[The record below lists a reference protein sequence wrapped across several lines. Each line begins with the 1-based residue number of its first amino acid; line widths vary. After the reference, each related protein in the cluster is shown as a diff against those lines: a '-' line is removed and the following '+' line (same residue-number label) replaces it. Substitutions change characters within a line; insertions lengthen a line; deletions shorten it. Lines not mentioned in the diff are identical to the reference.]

1 MEALP
6 VKMKRLCAL
15 FLALV
20 LTLGLCSCSI
30 GKKGKYEKAVE
41 AVRNGH
47 YTEAIENLEALEGYE
62 DSAKYIAYARA
73 IQAGDSGDYEA
84 AITALKAL
92 NGFERS
98 AVYITSY
105 TTLAAEAER
114 ARMKDTYN
122 QAVADVKA
130 GKYDEAISAFETL
143 NDYGDS
149 GKYIMYARC
158 LKAGDSGDYETAIK
172 SLTALGDFKEAGM
185 YIQYFTALRYEAN
198 QQYEEAGE
206 VYDGILLF
214 KDAQARNAALPDKI
228 LDRDLAEAER
238 EFEQEKSWSSL
249 REMIGKTYTTSA
261 TRMYENVMGF
271 AAKLHEKQDYE
282 KAAAAY
288 YLLLTEANYE
298 KADAGFKESFYQYV
312 CVLMTDGEYADAREY
327 INEYISGY
335 KDADERALECSY
347 QLALRLEARGT
358 EKAQAAYNAF
368 KELATYKDSADH
380 AAAYEAKYAEATSK
394 REANDFDAA
403 IALFSELGT
412 YSDASAK
419 RKEAQNAKAY
429 AAAASLMNS
438 EQYEEAIEA
447 FRALNGYSDST
458 AQIEACEA
466 AILEREYQKAV
477 KLKTDEQYE
486 EAIEAFRALNGYS
499 DGTAQIEAC
508 EAAILER
515 EYQKAI
521 KLKTDEKYEEAIE
534 AFRALNGYSDSAE
547 QIETCETAILER
559 EYQKAIKLLDE
570 GKRDEAIQVF
580 RSLNGYKDSNEQIR
594 YQQALQAEAAGAKKA
609 QATYD
614 AFKALGT
621 YKDSAERAA
630 AYETK
635 YAEAISERESGDFDA
650 AIALFTELGTYLD
663 SAAQI
668 KETQNAKAYAA
679 AVSLMNDE
687 KYEEAIKA
695 FRALN
700 GYSDSAE
707 QIMECT
713 YRTAEKLRK
722 SGKYAEAY
730 VIYATIQDYK
740 DVGEIMTNDAGI
752 AKVVAYQPGNYV
764 TFGTYPQTKSG
775 TDQTPIEWLVL
786 ESDGETALLISRYA
800 LDAEPYNNK
809 LIDTTWEKC
818 TLRRWLNNDFYNR
831 AFSAEEKK
839 TILVSDVSADKN
851 PRHDTDPGNAT
862 KDLVFLLSIVEAKK
876 YFANKEARMCAATDY
891 AIKQGTYTNSD
902 YTVDGR
908 KACWWWLRSPGR
920 SGDNAA
926 YVNTDGSIFSNDVN
940 RSRSAVRSCVRVRLF

>member
-47 YTEAIENLEALEGYE
+47 YTEAIENLEELEGYE

-143 NDYGDS
+143 NDYEDS
-149 GKYIMYARC
+149 GKYIMYTRC

-447 FRALNGYSDST
+447 FRALNGYSDGT

-515 EYQKAI
+515 EYQKAV
-521 KLKTDEKYEEAIE
+521 KLKTDEKYE
-534 AFRALNGYSDSAE
+534 
-547 QIETCETAILER
+547 
-559 EYQKAIKLLDE
+559 
-570 GKRDEAIQVF
+570 
-580 RSLNGYKDSNEQIR
+580 
-594 YQQALQAEAAGAKKA
+594 
-609 QATYD
+609 
-614 AFKALGT
+614 
-621 YKDSAERAA
+621 
-630 AYETK
+630 
-635 YAEAISERESGDFDA
+635 A
-650 AIALFTELGTYLD
+650 AI
-663 SAAQI
+663 
-668 KETQNAKAYAA
+668 N
-679 AVSLMNDE
+679 
-687 KYEEAIKA
+687 A

-707 QIMECT
+707 QIMECA
-713 YRTAEKLRK
+713 YRSAEKLRK

-800 LDAEPYNNK
+800 LDAKPYNTEYES
-809 LIDTTWEKC
+809 ITWEKC
-818 TLRRWLNNDFYNR
+818 TLRGWLNSDLYNR

-851 PRHDTDPGNAT
+851 PPYWTNPGNAT
-862 KDLVFLLSIVEAKK
+862 KDSVFLLSIIEANK
-876 YFANKEARMCAATDY
+876 YFANNEARMCAATDY
-891 AIKQGTYTNSD
+891 AIEQGTYTNSK

-908 KACWWWLRSPGR
+908 EACWWWLRSPGIKR
-920 SGDNAA
+920 DYAA
-926 YVNTDGSIFSNDVN
+926 IVISDGSIYDYGSYVY
-940 RSRSAVRSCVRVRLF
+940 RSSCAVRPCVRVRLF

>member
-1 MEALP
+1 
-6 VKMKRLCAL
+6 
-15 FLALV
+15 
-20 LTLGLCSCSI
+20 
-30 GKKGKYEKAVE
+30 
-41 AVRNGH
+41 
-47 YTEAIENLEALEGYE
+47 
-62 DSAKYIAYARA
+62 
-73 IQAGDSGDYEA
+73 
-84 AITALKAL
+84 
-92 NGFERS
+92 
-98 AVYITSY
+98 
-105 TTLAAEAER
+105 
-114 ARMKDTYN
+114 MKDTYN

-143 NDYGDS
+143 NDYEDS
-149 GKYIMYARC
+149 GKYIMYTRC

-515 EYQKAI
+515 EYQKAV
-521 KLKTDEKYEEAIE
+521 KLKTDEKYE
-534 AFRALNGYSDSAE
+534 
-547 QIETCETAILER
+547 
-559 EYQKAIKLLDE
+559 
-570 GKRDEAIQVF
+570 
-580 RSLNGYKDSNEQIR
+580 
-594 YQQALQAEAAGAKKA
+594 
-609 QATYD
+609 
-614 AFKALGT
+614 
-621 YKDSAERAA
+621 
-630 AYETK
+630 
-635 YAEAISERESGDFDA
+635 A
-650 AIALFTELGTYLD
+650 AI
-663 SAAQI
+663 
-668 KETQNAKAYAA
+668 N
-679 AVSLMNDE
+679 
-687 KYEEAIKA
+687 A

-707 QIMECT
+707 QIMECA
-713 YRTAEKLRK
+713 YRSAEKLRK

-800 LDAEPYNNK
+800 LDAKPYNTEYES
-809 LIDTTWEKC
+809 ITWEKC
-818 TLRRWLNNDFYNR
+818 TLRGWLNSDLYNR

-851 PRHDTDPGNAT
+851 PPYWTNPGNAT
-862 KDLVFLLSIVEAKK
+862 KDSVFLLSIIEANK
-876 YFANKEARMCAATDY
+876 YFANNEARMCAATDY
-891 AIKQGTYTNSD
+891 AIEQGTYTNSK

-908 KACWWWLRSPGR
+908 EACWWCLRSPGIKR
-920 SGDNAA
+920 DYAA
-926 YVNTDGSIFSNDVN
+926 IVISDGSIYDYGSYVY
-940 RSRSAVRSCVRVRLF
+940 RSSCAVRPCVRVRLF

>member
-1 MEALP
+1 M
-6 VKMKRLCAL
+6 KMKRLCAL

-143 NDYGDS
+143 NDYEDS

-214 KDAQARNAALPDKI
+214 KDARARNAALPDKI

-466 AILEREYQKAV
+466 AILEREYQKAI

-486 EAIEAFRALNGYS
+486 EAI
-499 DGTAQIEAC
+499 
-508 EAAILER
+508 
-515 EYQKAI
+515 K
-521 KLKTDEKYEEAIE
+521 

-891 AIKQGTYTNSD
+891 AIKQGTYTNSN

-908 KACWWWLRSPGR
+908 KACWWWLRSPGY
-920 SGDNAA
+920 SSNSAA
-926 YVNTDGSIFSNDVN
+926 DVYTDGSFSNNIVSSSID
-940 RSRSAVRSCVRVRLF
+940 AVRPCVRVRLF

>member
-1 MEALP
+1 M
-6 VKMKRLCAL
+6 KMKRLCAL

-261 TRMYENVMGF
+261 TRMYENVMDF

-312 CVLMTDGEYADAREY
+312 CVLTTDGEYADAREY

-447 FRALNGYSDST
+447 FRALNGYSDGT

-477 KLKTDEQYE
+477 KLKTDEKY
-486 EAIEAFRALNGYS
+486 
-499 DGTAQIEAC
+499 
-508 EAAILER
+508 EAAI
-515 EYQKAI
+515 
-521 KLKTDEKYEEAIE
+521 
-534 AFRALNGYSDSAE
+534 N
-547 QIETCETAILER
+547 
-559 EYQKAIKLLDE
+559 
-570 GKRDEAIQVF
+570 
-580 RSLNGYKDSNEQIR
+580 
-594 YQQALQAEAAGAKKA
+594 
-609 QATYD
+609 
-614 AFKALGT
+614 
-621 YKDSAERAA
+621 
-630 AYETK
+630 
-635 YAEAISERESGDFDA
+635 
-650 AIALFTELGTYLD
+650 
-663 SAAQI
+663 
-668 KETQNAKAYAA
+668 
-679 AVSLMNDE
+679 
-687 KYEEAIKA
+687 A

-707 QIMECT
+707 QIMECA
-713 YRTAEKLRK
+713 YRSAEKLRK

-800 LDAEPYNNK
+800 LDAKPYNTEYES
-809 LIDTTWEKC
+809 ITWEKC
-818 TLRRWLNNDFYNR
+818 TLRGWLNSDLYNR

-851 PRHDTDPGNAT
+851 PPYWTNPGNAT
-862 KDLVFLLSIVEAKK
+862 KDSVFLLSIIEANK
-876 YFANKEARMCAATDY
+876 YFANNEARMCAATDY
-891 AIKQGTYTNSD
+891 AIEQGTYTNSK

-908 KACWWWLRSPGR
+908 EACWWWLRSPGIKR
-920 SGDNAA
+920 DYAA
-926 YVNTDGSIFSNDVN
+926 IVISDGSIYDYGSYVY
-940 RSRSAVRSCVRVRLF
+940 RSSCAVRPCVRVRLF

>member
-15 FLALV
+15 LLTLV

-105 TTLAAEAER
+105 TTLASEAER

-143 NDYGDS
+143 NDYEDS

-438 EQYEEAIEA
+438 EKYEEAIEA

-477 KLKTDEQYE
+477 KLKTDEKYE

-499 DGTAQIEAC
+499 DSTAQIEAC

-515 EYQKAI
+515 EYQKAV
-521 KLKTDEKYEEAIE
+521 KLKTDEKYE
-534 AFRALNGYSDSAE
+534 
-547 QIETCETAILER
+547 
-559 EYQKAIKLLDE
+559 
-570 GKRDEAIQVF
+570 
-580 RSLNGYKDSNEQIR
+580 
-594 YQQALQAEAAGAKKA
+594 
-609 QATYD
+609 
-614 AFKALGT
+614 
-621 YKDSAERAA
+621 
-630 AYETK
+630 
-635 YAEAISERESGDFDA
+635 A
-650 AIALFTELGTYLD
+650 AI
-663 SAAQI
+663 
-668 KETQNAKAYAA
+668 N
-679 AVSLMNDE
+679 
-687 KYEEAIKA
+687 A

-707 QIMECT
+707 QIMECA
-713 YRTAEKLRK
+713 YRSAEKLRK

-800 LDAEPYNNK
+800 LDAKPYNTEYES
-809 LIDTTWEKC
+809 ITWEKC
-818 TLRRWLNNDFYNR
+818 TLRGWLNSDLYNR

-851 PRHDTDPGNAT
+851 PPYWTNPGNAT
-862 KDLVFLLSIVEAKK
+862 KDSVFLLSIIEANK
-876 YFANKEARMCAATDY
+876 YFANNEARMCAATDY
-891 AIKQGTYTNSD
+891 AIEQGAYTNSK

-908 KACWWWLRSPGR
+908 EACWWWLRSPGHN
-920 SGDNAA
+920 SGNAA
-926 YVNTDGSIFSNDVN
+926 LVNTDGSIDSDYVDG
-940 RSRSAVRSCVRVRLF
+940 RDIAVRPCVRVRLF

>member
-1 MEALP
+1 M
-6 VKMKRLCAL
+6 KMKRLCAL
-15 FLALV
+15 LLALV

-143 NDYGDS
+143 NDYEDS

-447 FRALNGYSDST
+447 FRALNGYSD
-458 AQIEACEA
+458 
-466 AILEREYQKAV
+466 
-477 KLKTDEQYE
+477 
-486 EAIEAFRALNGYS
+486 G
-499 DGTAQIEAC
+499 
-508 EAAILER
+508 
-515 EYQKAI
+515 
-521 KLKTDEKYEEAIE
+521 
-534 AFRALNGYSDSAE
+534 
-547 QIETCETAILER
+547 
-559 EYQKAIKLLDE
+559 
-570 GKRDEAIQVF
+570 
-580 RSLNGYKDSNEQIR
+580 
-594 YQQALQAEAAGAKKA
+594 
-609 QATYD
+609 
-614 AFKALGT
+614 
-621 YKDSAERAA
+621 
-630 AYETK
+630 
-635 YAEAISERESGDFDA
+635 
-650 AIALFTELGTYLD
+650 
-663 SAAQI
+663 
-668 KETQNAKAYAA
+668 
-679 AVSLMNDE
+679 
-687 KYEEAIKA
+687 
-695 FRALN
+695 
-700 GYSDSAE
+700 AE

-908 KACWWWLRSPGR
+908 KACWWWLRSPGDTSTCAAR
-920 SGDNAA
+920 VNSVGSFSDYIVYYSSG
-926 YVNTDGSIFSNDVN
+926 
-940 RSRSAVRSCVRVRLF
+940 AVRPCVRVRLF

>member
-15 FLALV
+15 LLALV

-105 TTLAAEAER
+105 TTLASEAER

-143 NDYGDS
+143 NDYEDS

-185 YIQYFTALRYEAN
+185 YIQYFTAFRYEAN

-335 KDADERALECSY
+335 KDADEQALECSY

-477 KLKTDEQYE
+477 KLKTDEKY
-486 EAIEAFRALNGYS
+486 
-499 DGTAQIEAC
+499 
-508 EAAILER
+508 EAAI
-515 EYQKAI
+515 
-521 KLKTDEKYEEAIE
+521 
-534 AFRALNGYSDSAE
+534 N
-547 QIETCETAILER
+547 
-559 EYQKAIKLLDE
+559 
-570 GKRDEAIQVF
+570 
-580 RSLNGYKDSNEQIR
+580 
-594 YQQALQAEAAGAKKA
+594 
-609 QATYD
+609 
-614 AFKALGT
+614 
-621 YKDSAERAA
+621 
-630 AYETK
+630 
-635 YAEAISERESGDFDA
+635 
-650 AIALFTELGTYLD
+650 
-663 SAAQI
+663 
-668 KETQNAKAYAA
+668 
-679 AVSLMNDE
+679 
-687 KYEEAIKA
+687 A

-707 QIMECT
+707 QIMECA
-713 YRTAEKLRK
+713 YRSAEKLRK

-800 LDAEPYNNK
+800 LDAKPYNTEYES
-809 LIDTTWEKC
+809 ITWEKC
-818 TLRRWLNNDFYNR
+818 TLRGWLNSDLYNR

-851 PRHDTDPGNAT
+851 PPYWTNPGNAT
-862 KDLVFLLSIVEAKK
+862 KDSVFLLSIIEANK
-876 YFANKEARMCAATDY
+876 YFANNEARMCAATDY
-891 AIKQGTYTNSD
+891 AIEQGTYTNSK

-908 KACWWWLRSPGR
+908 EACWWWLRSPGIKR
-920 SGDNAA
+920 DYAA
-926 YVNTDGSIFSNDVN
+926 IVISDGSIYDYGSYVY
-940 RSRSAVRSCVRVRLF
+940 RSSCAVRPCVRVRLF

>member
-1 MEALP
+1 M
-6 VKMKRLCAL
+6 KMKRLCAL

-47 YTEAIENLEALEGYE
+47 YTEAIENLEELEGYE

-143 NDYGDS
+143 NDYEDS
-149 GKYIMYARC
+149 GKYIMYTRC

-477 KLKTDEQYE
+477 KLKTDEKY
-486 EAIEAFRALNGYS
+486 
-499 DGTAQIEAC
+499 
-508 EAAILER
+508 EAAI
-515 EYQKAI
+515 
-521 KLKTDEKYEEAIE
+521 
-534 AFRALNGYSDSAE
+534 N
-547 QIETCETAILER
+547 
-559 EYQKAIKLLDE
+559 
-570 GKRDEAIQVF
+570 
-580 RSLNGYKDSNEQIR
+580 
-594 YQQALQAEAAGAKKA
+594 
-609 QATYD
+609 
-614 AFKALGT
+614 
-621 YKDSAERAA
+621 
-630 AYETK
+630 
-635 YAEAISERESGDFDA
+635 
-650 AIALFTELGTYLD
+650 
-663 SAAQI
+663 
-668 KETQNAKAYAA
+668 
-679 AVSLMNDE
+679 
-687 KYEEAIKA
+687 A

-707 QIMECT
+707 QIMECA
-713 YRTAEKLRK
+713 YRSAEKLRK

-800 LDAEPYNNK
+800 LDAKPYNTEYES
-809 LIDTTWEKC
+809 ITWEKC
-818 TLRRWLNNDFYNR
+818 TLRGWLNSDLYNR

-851 PRHDTDPGNAT
+851 PPYWTNPGNAT
-862 KDLVFLLSIVEAKK
+862 KDSVFLLSIIEANK
-876 YFANKEARMCAATDY
+876 YFANNEARMCAATDY
-891 AIKQGTYTNSD
+891 AIEQGTYTNSK

-908 KACWWWLRSPGR
+908 EACWWWLRSPGIKR
-920 SGDNAA
+920 DYAA
-926 YVNTDGSIFSNDVN
+926 IVISDGSIYDYGSYVY
-940 RSRSAVRSCVRVRLF
+940 RSSCAVRPCVRVRLF

>member
-15 FLALV
+15 LLALV

-143 NDYGDS
+143 NDYEDS

-261 TRMYENVMGF
+261 TRMYENVMDF

-477 KLKTDEQYE
+477 KLKTDEKY
-486 EAIEAFRALNGYS
+486 
-499 DGTAQIEAC
+499 
-508 EAAILER
+508 EAAI
-515 EYQKAI
+515 
-521 KLKTDEKYEEAIE
+521 
-534 AFRALNGYSDSAE
+534 N
-547 QIETCETAILER
+547 
-559 EYQKAIKLLDE
+559 
-570 GKRDEAIQVF
+570 
-580 RSLNGYKDSNEQIR
+580 
-594 YQQALQAEAAGAKKA
+594 
-609 QATYD
+609 
-614 AFKALGT
+614 
-621 YKDSAERAA
+621 
-630 AYETK
+630 
-635 YAEAISERESGDFDA
+635 
-650 AIALFTELGTYLD
+650 
-663 SAAQI
+663 
-668 KETQNAKAYAA
+668 
-679 AVSLMNDE
+679 
-687 KYEEAIKA
+687 A

-707 QIMECT
+707 QIMECA
-713 YRTAEKLRK
+713 YRSAEKLRK

-800 LDAEPYNNK
+800 LDAKPYNTEYES
-809 LIDTTWEKC
+809 ITWEKC
-818 TLRRWLNNDFYNR
+818 TLRGWLNSDLYNR

-851 PRHDTDPGNAT
+851 PPYWTNPGNAT
-862 KDLVFLLSIVEAKK
+862 KDSVFLLSIIEANK
-876 YFANKEARMCAATDY
+876 YFANNEARMCAATDY
-891 AIKQGTYTNSD
+891 AIEQGTYTNSK

-908 KACWWWLRSPGR
+908 EACWWWLRSPGIKR
-920 SGDNAA
+920 DYAA
-926 YVNTDGSIFSNDVN
+926 IVISDGSIYDYGSYVY
-940 RSRSAVRSCVRVRLF
+940 RSSCAVRPCVRVRLF

>member
-1 MEALP
+1 M
-6 VKMKRLCAL
+6 KMKRLCAL
-15 FLALV
+15 LLALV

-105 TTLAAEAER
+105 TTLASEAER

-143 NDYGDS
+143 NDYEDS

-185 YIQYFTALRYEAN
+185 YIQYFTAFRYEAN

-335 KDADERALECSY
+335 KDADEQALECSY

-477 KLKTDEQYE
+477 KLKTDEKY
-486 EAIEAFRALNGYS
+486 
-499 DGTAQIEAC
+499 
-508 EAAILER
+508 EAAI
-515 EYQKAI
+515 
-521 KLKTDEKYEEAIE
+521 
-534 AFRALNGYSDSAE
+534 N
-547 QIETCETAILER
+547 
-559 EYQKAIKLLDE
+559 
-570 GKRDEAIQVF
+570 
-580 RSLNGYKDSNEQIR
+580 
-594 YQQALQAEAAGAKKA
+594 
-609 QATYD
+609 
-614 AFKALGT
+614 
-621 YKDSAERAA
+621 
-630 AYETK
+630 
-635 YAEAISERESGDFDA
+635 
-650 AIALFTELGTYLD
+650 
-663 SAAQI
+663 
-668 KETQNAKAYAA
+668 
-679 AVSLMNDE
+679 
-687 KYEEAIKA
+687 A

-707 QIMECT
+707 QIMECA
-713 YRTAEKLRK
+713 YRSAEKLRK

-800 LDAEPYNNK
+800 LDAKPYNTEYES
-809 LIDTTWEKC
+809 ITWEKC
-818 TLRRWLNNDFYNR
+818 TLRGWLNSDLYNR

-851 PRHDTDPGNAT
+851 PPYWTNPGNAT
-862 KDLVFLLSIVEAKK
+862 KDSVFLLSIIEANK
-876 YFANKEARMCAATDY
+876 YFANNEARMCAATDY
-891 AIKQGTYTNSD
+891 AIEQGTYTNSK

-908 KACWWWLRSPGR
+908 EACWWWLRSPGIKR
-920 SGDNAA
+920 DYAA
-926 YVNTDGSIFSNDVN
+926 IVISDGSIYDYGSYVY
-940 RSRSAVRSCVRVRLF
+940 RSSCAVRPCVRVRLF

>member
-98 AVYITSY
+98 VVYITSY

-143 NDYGDS
+143 NDYEDS

-447 FRALNGYSDST
+447 FRALNGYSNST

-515 EYQKAI
+515 EYQKAV

-547 QIETCETAILER
+547 QI
-559 EYQKAIKLLDE
+559 
-570 GKRDEAIQVF
+570 
-580 RSLNGYKDSNEQIR
+580 
-594 YQQALQAEAAGAKKA
+594 
-609 QATYD
+609 
-614 AFKALGT
+614 
-621 YKDSAERAA
+621 
-630 AYETK
+630 
-635 YAEAISERESGDFDA
+635 
-650 AIALFTELGTYLD
+650 
-663 SAAQI
+663 
-668 KETQNAKAYAA
+668 
-679 AVSLMNDE
+679 
-687 KYEEAIKA
+687 
-695 FRALN
+695 
-700 GYSDSAE
+700 
-707 QIMECT
+707 MECA
-713 YRTAEKLRK
+713 YRSAEKLRK

-800 LDAEPYNNK
+800 LDAKPYNTEYES
-809 LIDTTWEKC
+809 ITWEKC
-818 TLRRWLNNDFYNR
+818 TLCGWLNSDLYNR

-851 PRHDTDPGNAT
+851 PPYWTNPGNAT
-862 KDLVFLLSIVEAKK
+862 KDSVFLLSIIEANK
-876 YFANKEARMCAATDY
+876 YFANNEARMCAATDY
-891 AIKQGTYTNSD
+891 AIEQGAYTNSK

-908 KACWWWLRSPGR
+908 EACWWWLRSPGIKR
-920 SGDNAA
+920 DYAA
-926 YVNTDGSIFSNDVN
+926 IVISDGSIYDYGSYVY
-940 RSRSAVRSCVRVRLF
+940 RSRCAVRPCVRVRLF

>member
-1 MEALP
+1 M
-6 VKMKRLCAL
+6 KMKRLCAL
-15 FLALV
+15 LLALV

-143 NDYGDS
+143 NDYEDS

-261 TRMYENVMGF
+261 TRMYENVMDF

-477 KLKTDEQYE
+477 KLKTDEKY
-486 EAIEAFRALNGYS
+486 
-499 DGTAQIEAC
+499 
-508 EAAILER
+508 EAAI
-515 EYQKAI
+515 
-521 KLKTDEKYEEAIE
+521 
-534 AFRALNGYSDSAE
+534 N
-547 QIETCETAILER
+547 
-559 EYQKAIKLLDE
+559 
-570 GKRDEAIQVF
+570 
-580 RSLNGYKDSNEQIR
+580 
-594 YQQALQAEAAGAKKA
+594 
-609 QATYD
+609 
-614 AFKALGT
+614 
-621 YKDSAERAA
+621 
-630 AYETK
+630 
-635 YAEAISERESGDFDA
+635 
-650 AIALFTELGTYLD
+650 
-663 SAAQI
+663 
-668 KETQNAKAYAA
+668 
-679 AVSLMNDE
+679 
-687 KYEEAIKA
+687 A

-707 QIMECT
+707 QIMECA
-713 YRTAEKLRK
+713 YRSAEKLRK

-800 LDAEPYNNK
+800 LDAKPYNTEYES
-809 LIDTTWEKC
+809 ITWEKC
-818 TLRRWLNNDFYNR
+818 TLRGWLNSDLYNR

-851 PRHDTDPGNAT
+851 PPYWTNPGNAT
-862 KDLVFLLSIVEAKK
+862 KDSVFLLSIIEANK
-876 YFANKEARMCAATDY
+876 YFANNEARMCAATDY
-891 AIKQGTYTNSD
+891 AIEQGTYTNSK

-908 KACWWWLRSPGR
+908 EACWWWLRSPGIKR
-920 SGDNAA
+920 DYAA
-926 YVNTDGSIFSNDVN
+926 IVISDGSIYDYGSYVY
-940 RSRSAVRSCVRVRLF
+940 RSSCAVRPCVRVRLF